1 MRVRKQDKEEDK
13 KPIVT
18 NIKITCSTCSKPYK
32 GKSTR
37 VKTKFITDD
46 VQKIYTKC
54 PYCKAEFIV
63 GYRDSETRKN
73 VSEIMEII
81 KKIKKGYG
89 EISEEVSNKLYKR
102 FKELEN
108 SNVEIS
114 DRYKALYAGGIE

>member
-1 MRVRKQDKEEDK
+1 MRVRKQDREETK
-13 KPIVT
+13 KPTVT
-18 NIKITCSTCSKPYK
+18 NIKITCGTCSKSFK

-46 VQKIYTKC
+46 VQKIYNKC
-54 PYCKAEFIV
+54 PYCKAEFII

-81 KKIKKGYG
+81 EKIKKGYS

-108 SNVEIS
+108 SNIEIS
-114 DRYKALYAGGIE
+114 DRYKSMYEGVLE